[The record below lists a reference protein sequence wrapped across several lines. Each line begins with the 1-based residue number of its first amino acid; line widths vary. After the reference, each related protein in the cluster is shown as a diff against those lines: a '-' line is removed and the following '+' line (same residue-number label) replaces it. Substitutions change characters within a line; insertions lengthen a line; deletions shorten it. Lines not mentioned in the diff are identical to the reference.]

1 MELILCLQDGMIAE
15 IQGDKIII
23 KIDAEKTKRD
33 LWKSQITFYLENEE
47 KQIARGNLR
56 IENNNKFTL
65 NKGNK

>member
-1 MELILCLQDGMIAE
+1 MELILCLQNGMSAE

-23 KIDAEKTKRD
+23 KIDTEKTKRD

-47 KQIARGNLR
+47 EQIARGNLR

-65 NKGNK
+65 NRGNK

>member
-47 KQIARGNLR
+47 KQITRGNLR